1 MQLVF
6 YRFLIPGGKRKG
18 FTTMSSSNSSA
29 TDALHKAIELSLPTI
44 LSRRGHPGTAISKL
58 SQSFRQRCATALAE
72 MGVNDTDAYS
82 PSSFGVEVRSSSSS
96 PLEYKLRVIPP
107 NPPDGSRT
115 HLHSVRC
122 KLQFTS
128 EQKQNYRLLPWSRE
142 DAGEAAPGYGFEF
155 VYRTSPLPDSCV
167 MPAMDPEERIQ
178 FERWRE
184 AQSSATRGAGV
195 PSADGSQQTG
205 QPMLGGETA
214 GLRPHPSGLP
224 RT

>member
-1 MQLVF
+1 
-6 YRFLIPGGKRKG
+6 
-18 FTTMSSSNSSA
+18 
-29 TDALHKAIELSLPTI
+29 
-44 LSRRGHPGTAISKL
+44 
-58 SQSFRQRCATALAE
+58 

-115 HLHSVRC
+115 HFHSVRC

-128 EQKQNYRLLPWSRE
+128 KQKQNYQILPWSRE
-142 DAGEAAPGYGFEF
+142 DAGEAAPGYGFE
-155 VYRTSPLPDSCV
+155 VAYRTSPLPDSCA
-167 MPAMDPEERIQ
+167 MPAKDPEERIQ

-184 AQSSATRGAGV
+184 AQSSATRGAPV
-195 PSADGSQQTG
+195 PSGDGSQQTG

-214 GLRPHPSGLP
+214 GFRPHPSGLP
-224 RT
+224 RN